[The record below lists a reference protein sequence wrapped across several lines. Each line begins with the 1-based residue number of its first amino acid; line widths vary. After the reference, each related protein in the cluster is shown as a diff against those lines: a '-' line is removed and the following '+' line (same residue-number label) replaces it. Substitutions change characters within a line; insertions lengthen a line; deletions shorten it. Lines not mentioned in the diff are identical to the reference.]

1 MKKMKGPAATF
12 VPAFFA
18 FAVSL
23 SSCNKLKDL
32 VKVNV
37 PMQTADISFTIPAQ
51 SSAGTY
57 TLAEFSASLNID
69 SLIKAEN
76 SSVGIKNIQSV
87 KITSCTITLQ
97 NADTANHFGVLSTI
111 KAELSTN
118 NNSSL
123 VTLAELST
131 NPDTQ
136 SSYLD
141 LPVNS
146 SLELKDYFSG
156 TSFYYKISGTTRR
169 PITKDLQAKATI
181 KFDVEV
187 TP

>member
-1 MKKMKGPAATF
+1 MKKVK
-12 VPAFFA
+12 VLFA
-18 FAVSL
+18 FVVCI
-23 SSCNKLKDL
+23 SSCNKIKGL

-37 PMQTADISFTIPAQ
+37 PMQSADISFTIPAQ
-51 SSAGTY
+51 PSAGTY
-57 TLAEFSASLNID
+57 TLAQFSTSLNVD

-76 SSVGIKNIQSV
+76 SSLGINNIKSV
-87 KITSCTITLQ
+87 KITACAITLQ
-97 NADTANHFGVLSTI
+97 NADTLNHFGVLSTC

-118 NNSSL
+118 NNSTL
-123 VTLAELST
+123 ATLAELSS
-131 NPDTQ
+131 NRDTAT
-136 SSYLD
+136 SYLN

-146 SLELKDYFSG
+146 SLELKNYFSG

-181 KFDVEV
+181 KFDVQV